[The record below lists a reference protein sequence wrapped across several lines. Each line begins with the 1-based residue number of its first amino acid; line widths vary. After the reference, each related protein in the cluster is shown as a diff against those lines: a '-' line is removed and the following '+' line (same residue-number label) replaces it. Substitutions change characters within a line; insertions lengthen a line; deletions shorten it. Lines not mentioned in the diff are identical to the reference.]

1 MKTKFYFFPLLAM
14 LVFPLVNPAQCSVE
28 ITSIQVSGL
37 HVLAEADGVGNI
49 NEGYVWYWDDGTDS
63 VRANPAG
70 HTYASLGGYQVCVE
84 YLDTV
89 DPFQCVAY
97 KCDSVYITSTNGVAF
112 NEPVNAVIKATP
124 NPFTS
129 AANISLSIS
138 RSAHV
143 SIVVYNTMGG
153 EVEKLYDGGMEA
165 GLHFVTWKPDNLAE
179 GVYFVQVDAGGV
191 LQTRTLVNMT
201 GMSY

>member
-1 MKTKFYFFPLLAM
+1 MKTKSYFFPLLAM
-14 LVFPLVNPAQCSVE
+14 LVFPLVTPAQCSVE

-37 HVLAEADGVGNI
+37 NVLVEADGVGNI
-49 NEGYVWYWDDGTDS
+49 NEGYLWDWGDGSDS

-112 NEPVNAVIKATP
+112 DEPMKAVMKTTP
-124 NPFTS
+124 NPFNA
-129 AANISLSIS
+129 AANISLSLS
-138 RSAHV
+138 QDAHV
-143 SIVVYNTMGG
+143 TMTVYNAMGG
-153 EVEKLYDGGMEA
+153 VVEKLYDGEMGA
-165 GLHFVTWKPDNLAE
+165 GLHLVTWKPDNLAE

-191 LQTRTLVNMT
+191 LQTRKLVH
-201 GMSY
+201 SSVVR